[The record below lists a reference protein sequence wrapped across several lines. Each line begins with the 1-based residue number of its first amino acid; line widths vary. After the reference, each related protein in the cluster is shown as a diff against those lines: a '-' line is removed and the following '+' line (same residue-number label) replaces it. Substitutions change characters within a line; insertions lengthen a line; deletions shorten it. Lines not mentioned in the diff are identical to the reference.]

1 MRIHYSIDAMVADQT
16 IKALFACSL
25 FAGKWDEAESTQAGL
40 REAHSCLFYLKN

>member
-25 FAGKWDEAESTQAGL
+25 FEVGMKQNHRQG
-40 REAHSCLFYLKN
+40 